1 MLNISKQLEE
11 NVLTVHLAGRID
23 TNTAPTLQAAVD
35 PVPAGVT
42 KVVLDFD
49 GIDYISSAGLRV
61 LLALTQELEEND
73 GRLELCHVNS
83 LIMDV
88 FDVTGFLEIMNIV

>member
-23 TNTAPTLQAAVD
+23 TNTAPTLQAAMD

-61 LLALTQELEEND
+61 LLVRADDIDDGALD
-73 GRLELCHVNS
+73 CHSRCMVRL
-83 LIMDV
+83 
-88 FDVTGFLEIMNIV
+88 